1 MVRRPRSWWY
11 PERRWVP
18 SHGGEPPKGIAAYRW
33 QYTQKHKF
41 PDFGGILILIEW
53 GTKEYFQNL
62 WDFHDLIRGS
72 MLNWKNI
79 SMIWR
84 TCGTFRYTLPPRV
97 WVVIFVCHM
106 IQHNETFQ
114 LQDDWWE
121 PWVWNHYEPTR
132 LSMGW
137 NVVLCFLFVAAQ
149 LDLGQPPPRKSSMTL
164 LCNRRILKVS
174 TILTFQILELPNTYH
189 SYHKQ
194 KSLNRSCFWSSIPT
208 AYLWGKIHQPSPS
221 PSSKPTISLSSETIS
236 CSDFFFGCNKK
247 WPLHTNSKGKPR
259 ENHDK
264 TACVLFPL
272 IFRGNQ
278 NQKKTSA
285 GSPI

>member
-121 PWVWNHYEPTR
+121 LWVWNHYEPTR

-194 KSLNRSCFWSSIPT
+194 KSLNRSCLWSSIPT
-208 AYLWGKIHQPSPS
+208 AYLWGKIHHQHHPILQAHHFPILGDHLLQWFLFWLQQKMTASY
-221 PSSKPTISLSSETIS
+221 KFQGKT
-236 CSDFFFGCNKK
+236 
-247 WPLHTNSKGKPR
+247 KGKPW
-259 ENHDK
+259 
-264 TACVLFPL
+264 
-272 IFRGNQ
+272 
-278 NQKKTSA
+278 
-285 GSPI
+285 